1 MQNLLF
7 RNGRI
12 LNMTKAK
19 RQPRATPSAQRL
31 LAPRG
36 RRPLL
41 PACHEQIRKGSP
53 LLPLPSLPHPTG
65 KQKRE
70 KSREG
75 TECVTT
81 QNQCCC
87 ICNQG
92 TPVSTLRLE
101 LQSVHTGESRTDC
114 PSEPRA
120 RWGPQDVTPAE
131 PSACCGPPPATF
143 CSYFSLL

>member
-1 MQNLLF
+1 MKMQNLLL
-7 RNGRI
+7 RNGEFQHDEG
-12 LNMTKAK
+12 KASTTSC
-19 RQPRATPSAQRL
+19 PFSAQRL
-31 LAPRG
+31 VLAHPGG

-41 PACHEQIRKGSP
+41 PACHKQIKAKGSP
-53 LLPLPSLPHPTG
+53 LPPLPSLPHPTG

-75 TECVTT
+75 TERGT
-81 QNQCCC
+81 QPQTSAVVV
-87 ICNQG
+87 CNQG

-120 RWGPQDVTPAE
+120 RWGPQDAAPQQ
-131 PSACCGPPPATF
+131 SPPLAVGHP
-143 CSYFSLL
+143 